1 MTDDIRHRLAQS
13 GGPARTLVFFSI
25 LLVFS
30 PFSFSQ
36 NLLTNPGFESG
47 TSGWTLD
54 GDASAQFTESNG
66 RSGSRLT
73 HWSSSSSYTAETK
86 QTVAGLAAGTY
97 RLSVYTVGGETSAA
111 WLWAY
116 CDGQNFSTPIP
127 SSPWG
132 SWSQVVVDNIP
143 VSGGSCEL
151 GITTEN
157 SEWSS
162 FDDVAFEWVS
172 GSGPG
177 ELVIEEG
184 AGFCGVD
191 GSVDS
196 NHAGYNGIGFA
207 NTDNAAGNGTEW
219 RVQVPAGGSYE
230 LEWRYANASE
240 NNRAG
245 SLVVNG
251 NAVATVD
258 FPSTGAWETWA
269 VAAATISLDAG
280 ENTIRLEAVSGEGLG
295 NIDSLS
301 VTGESPQAVNCGDN
315 PGDGDIFRPSYI
327 LGADISWTLE
337 QESIG
342 RTYRDQGQTKSVERI
357 LVDHG
362 FNFIR
367 LRTFVCPECPG
378 GYLDNLYSGAGPT
391 ENWADTAH
399 TIEMAERVKACGMG
413 VFLDFHLSDN
423 WASIGH
429 QERPSQWQGM
439 SNAQIR
445 TASYNYSKGVLDQMV
460 AAGVKPDM
468 VQCGNENNTHV
479 AGYSYNDWAG
489 FSGVMNSCLQAVRD
503 TDPDIITVVQH
514 GRPRP
519 DGDFPFWVD
528 RIFGSNPP
536 IDADVVCGSTYGTTN
551 NGGDWWDMFN
561 YVIDT
566 TGKPVMS
573 CEYTNQRRDLV
584 NNTFLNL
591 PNNMGWGTF
600 IWEPTA
606 YSDNRPF
613 SYSNGVYSTNSAM
626 DEYARIAG
634 EAGLPVPSTPASQ
647 LQGTTCQ

>member
-1 MTDDIRHRLAQS
+1 MTDNIRHRFAQS
-13 GGPARTLVFFSI
+13 GELARTLVLFFI
-25 LLVFS
+25 LLACS

-86 QTVAGLAAGTY
+86 QAVTGLAAGTY
-97 RLSVYTVGGETSAA
+97 RLSAYTVGGETAGA

-116 CDGQNFSTPIP
+116 CDGESFSTPIP

-132 SWSQVVVDNIP
+132 NWAQVAVDNIL

-162 FDDVAFEWVS
+162 FDDVVFEWVS
-172 GSGPG
+172 GGGPG

-184 AGFCGVD
+184 TGFCDVD

-196 NHAGYNGIGFA
+196 NHSGYNGSGFA
-207 NTDNAAGNGTEW
+207 NTDNAMGNGVEW
-219 RVQVPAGGSYE
+219 RVQVPAGGSYQ
-230 LEWRYANASE
+230 LEWRYANTSD

-245 SLVVNG
+245 SVVVNG

-258 FPSTGAWETWA
+258 FPSTGAWTSWA
-269 VAAATISLDAG
+269 SSSANIALSAG

-301 VTGESPQAVNCGDN
+301 VTGDSPQAVDCGGSP
-315 PGDGDIFRPSYI
+315 PGGVFKPDYI
-327 LGADISWTLE
+327 LGAAITWTLE
-337 QESIG
+337 HESIG
-342 RTYRDQGQTKSVERI
+342 RSYSDQGQTKSIERI

-362 FNFIR
+362 FNFAR

-391 ENWADTAH
+391 ENWGDTAH
-399 TIEMAERVKACGMG
+399 TIELAQRVKACGMG
-413 VFLDFHLSDN
+413 VFLDFMLSDT
-423 WASIGH
+423 WASIGK
-429 QERPSQWQGM
+429 QYRPSQWQGM
-439 SNAQIR
+439 SDAQIR
-445 TASYNYSKGVLDQMV
+445 AASYNHAKDVLDQMV

-479 AGYSYNDWAG
+479 SGYSYNDWAG
-489 FSGVMNSCLQAVRD
+489 FSGVINSCIRAVRE
-503 TDPDIITVVQH
+503 TDPEITVVAHH

-528 RIFGSNPP
+528 RVFGSNPP

-573 CEYTNQRRDLV
+573 CEYTDGRRDLV
-584 NNTFLNL
+584 NNTFLSL
-591 PNNMGWGTF
+591 PNDMGVGTF
-600 IWEPTA
+600 IWEPA
-606 YSDNRPF
+606 GYGDRRPF
-613 SYSNGVYSTNSAM
+613 NYSNGVYYTNSSM
-626 DEYARIAG
+626 DEYARIAR

-647 LQGTTCQ
+647 LQGTSCQ